1 MDEALS
7 NYLFRCDVS
16 PHVGT
21 GHFRRCLVLARELKD
36 LGAGVFFV
44 CRMTNFE
51 VPQEFTLLCDDWTTI
66 DWSLSPE
73 SDAQEVVKFYKRYQ
87 IDITVIDHYRV
98 DVAYQRKLYESGVQ
112 WLQFD
117 NCSQQPLWADWVIN
131 PRLDAKTCDYSSLRQ
146 RDETQFLLGPSYA
159 LLRREFSQWH
169 NHTGFNKNVKKILM
183 TFGGG
188 DDKGATVFC
197 LEAIKDIDPAI
208 ERVVLAT
215 TFNPRL
221 EDIINWKEA
230 HNKVNVKVLIDEKEI
245 GRRMSH
251 MDMAITAGGTT
262 TFEIAAMGL
271 PSLII
276 QIAENQRGNATAFNY
291 ENAALFLGLIENIS
305 TAHLEK
311 HVAILV
317 DNPKL
322 RKSMSEKGKALVD
335 CFGAKRVAKIL
346 VSHGNKNN
354 FYS

>member
-1 MDEALS
+1 MDQALC

-36 LGAGVFFV
+36 LGAGVFFA
-44 CRMTNFE
+44 CRMRDFE
-51 VPQEFTLLCDDWTTI
+51 IPKELTLLCDDWATI

-73 SDAQEVVKFYKRYQ
+73 SDAQEVLNLYKRYQ
-87 IDITVIDHYRV
+87 IDIAVIDHYRV
-98 DVAYQRKLYESGVQ
+98 DVKYQRKLYESGVP

-117 NCSQQPLWADWVIN
+117 NCTQQALWADWVLN
-131 PRLDAKTCDYSSLRQ
+131 PRLDAKTYDYSSLRQ
-146 RDETQFLLGPSYA
+146 RDKTQFLLGPSYA
-159 LLRREFSQWH
+159 FLRREFSQWH
-169 NHTGFNKNVKKILM
+169 NRAEFNKQVKKILM

-197 LEAIKDIDPAI
+197 LEAIKNIDPAI
-208 ERVVLAT
+208 ECVVLAT

-221 EDIINWKEA
+221 GDIINWKETN
-230 HNKVNVKVLIDEKEI
+230 NKVNVKVLIDEEEI
-245 GRRMSH
+245 ARWMSC

-262 TFEIAAMGL
+262 AFEIAAMGL

-276 QIAENQRGNATAFNY
+276 QIAENQRGNAIAFND
-291 ENAALFLGLIENIS
+291 ENAALFLGAIEDMS
-305 TAHLEK
+305 PSYLEGQ
-311 HVAILV
+311 VARLV
-317 DNPKL
+317 GNPQL
-322 RKSMSEKGKALVD
+322 RRSMSETGKALID

-346 VSHGNKNN
+346 VSNSNKNN

>member
-1 MDEALS
+1 MGQAMG

-36 LGAGVFFV
+36 LGADIIFA
-44 CRMTNFE
+44 CRMRNFE
-51 VPQEFTLLCDDWTTI
+51 IRKELTLLCDDWTTI

-230 HNKVNVKVLIDEKEI
+230 HNKVNVKVLIDEKKI

-262 TFEIAAMGL
+262 VFEIAAMGL

-276 QIAENQRGNATAFNY
+276 QIAENQRGNAIAFNDG
-291 ENAALFLGLIENIS
+291 NAALFLGAREDIS
-305 TAHLEK
+305 PSYLERQ
-311 HVAILV
+311 VARLV
-317 DNPKL
+317 GNQQL
-322 RKSMSEKGKALVD
+322 RRSMSQTGKTLVD

-346 VSHGNKNN
+346 VSHRNKKN
-354 FYS
+354 FNS